1 MSTQQKNISEQIESI
16 INKEV
21 QRLLAVEKREV
32 MGEFRQKEKE
42 IREGYKAELKKMEEE
57 GYEYMISVIE
67 KVHTLYGISRL
78 KLRVD
83 LARDDDTKCRGIK
96 KNGKYCTNKAT
107 KDGYCCFHVN
117 DLRPSTPIC
126 LPVGVLL
133 HNHPF
138 PSPLRSDC
146 EACDAMKKNEVRD
159 LGSIM

>member
-1 MSTQQKNISEQIESI
+1 MSAQQKTIPEQIEGI

-21 QRLLAVEKREV
+21 QRLVTIEKREAKE
-32 MGEFRQKEKE
+32 EFRQKEKE
-42 IREGYKAELKKMEEE
+42 IREACKEELRKKEEE

-67 KVHTLYGISRL
+67 KVHTLYGVSRR

-83 LARDDDTKCRGIK
+83 LAHDNDTKCKGIK

-117 DLRPSTPIC
+117 DPRPSTPIC
-126 LPVGVLL
+126 LPAGVLL

-138 PSPLRSDC
+138 PSPLRADC
-146 EACDAMKKNEVRD
+146 EACNAMRNNEVRG